1 MKKILIVAMADSVH
15 TARWLRQ
22 FDDNEIEFVL
32 FPSTPHRRIH
42 SLLLQ
47 HASINA
53 KSTIT
58 ISKWMKRGG
67 LPLGVADLLLN
78 NRLRSVLLA
87 KAIDAFKPDLIH
99 VMETQH
105 AGYLTDRA
113 LNSTTH
119 KSKLALSIWGS
130 DLFWFQRFPKH
141 QRRIRSV
148 LKRVDLLIMECKRD
162 QDLALELGY
171 QGKFLDLM
179 PATGGLDTNRL
190 KELALIEPP
199 SRRKHIAV
207 KGYSG
212 FVGLGRDAL
221 KVIEEIED
229 QIHDFSV
236 IVYSAGLG
244 TWWFSRKLRKSMGN
258 RILVARKH
266 TLSNS
271 EIEQMFLRSRVA
283 IGLSLS
289 DGLPATVKEAMCAG
303 AFPVQTN
310 TSCAREWLDADLGGF
325 LVPPNDVS
333 AASNA
338 LLRAIKDDQL
348 VDAAMTR
355 NLAISEY
362 RFSEISVREMSRKIY
377 LNKEI
382 SNQW

>member
-22 FDDNEIEFVL
+22 FDDDEIEFVL

-47 HASINA
+47 HASISA

-78 NRLRSVLLA
+78 NRLRAVLLA

-141 QRRIRSV
+141 QRRIRSLLKKVGV
-148 LKRVDLLIMECKRD
+148 LITECQRD
-162 QDLALELGY
+162 EDLARDLGFNGTCIYGVPASGGFDY
-171 QGKFLDLM
+171 QEFMSAEHNL
-179 PATGGLDTNRL
+179 
-190 KELALIEPP
+190 PP
-199 SRRKHIAV
+199 SKRKIIAI

-212 FVGLGRDAL
+212 FVGLGPAAIKAL
-221 KVIEEIED
+221 GRTSDLASDYKTVVFSANWKTWFVARIVKFRTGLEIE
-229 QIHDFSV
+229 V
-236 IVYSAGLG
+236 
-244 TWWFSRKLRKSMGN
+244 RM
-258 RILVARKH
+258 KH
-266 TLSNS
+266 SQS
-271 EIEQMFLRSRVA
+271 SEQMRSLFSASRVVM
-283 IGLSLS
+283 GVSKS
-289 DGLPATVKEAMCAG
+289 DGLPATIKEAAFFG

-310 TSCAREWLDADLGGF
+310 TSCAGEWFKEGVSIL
-325 LVPPNDVS
+325 LVPADSPDALELALRAALTDDNLVDS
-333 AASNA
+333 AAILNFEIARTMMDRFAVRSKIS
-338 LLRAIKDDQL
+338 LLY
-348 VDAAMTR
+348 
-355 NLAISEY
+355 S
-362 RFSEISVREMSRKIY
+362 
-377 LNKEI
+377 
-382 SNQW
+382 

>member
-22 FDDNEIEFVL
+22 FDDDEIELVL

-47 HASINA
+47 HASISA

-67 LPLGVADLLLN
+67 LPLGVADLMLN
-78 NRLRSVLLA
+78 NRLRAVLLA

-141 QRRIRSV
+141 QRRIRSLLKKVGV
-148 LKRVDLLIMECKRD
+148 LITECQRD
-162 QDLALELGY
+162 EDLARDLGFNGTCIYGVPASGGFDY
-171 QGKFLDLM
+171 QEFMSAEHNL
-179 PATGGLDTNRL
+179 
-190 KELALIEPP
+190 PP
-199 SRRKHIAV
+199 SKRKIIAV

-212 FVGLGRDAL
+212 FVGLGLAAI
-221 KVIEEIED
+221 KVLGRTSDLASDYKTVVFSANWKTWFVARIIKFRTGLEIE
-229 QIHDFSV
+229 V
-236 IVYSAGLG
+236 
-244 TWWFSRKLRKSMGN
+244 RM
-258 RILVARKH
+258 KH
-266 TLSNS
+266 SQS
-271 EIEQMFLRSRVA
+271 SEQMRSLFSASRVVM
-283 IGLSLS
+283 GVSKS
-289 DGLPATVKEAMCAG
+289 DGLPATIKEAAFFG

-310 TSCAREWLDADLGGF
+310 TSCAGEWFKEGVSIL
-325 LVPPNDVS
+325 LVPADSPDALELALRAALTDDNLVDS
-333 AASNA
+333 AAILNLEIAKTMMDRFAVRSKIS
-338 LLRAIKDDQL
+338 LLY
-348 VDAAMTR
+348 
-355 NLAISEY
+355 S
-362 RFSEISVREMSRKIY
+362 
-377 LNKEI
+377 
-382 SNQW
+382 

>member
-22 FDDNEIEFVL
+22 FDDDEIEFVL

-47 HASINA
+47 HASISA

-141 QRRIRSV
+141 QRRIRSLLKKVGV
-148 LKRVDLLIMECKRD
+148 LITECHRD
-162 QDLALELGY
+162 DDLARDLGFNGTCIYGVPASGGFDY
-171 QGKFLDLM
+171 QEFMSAEHNL
-179 PATGGLDTNRL
+179 
-190 KELALIEPP
+190 PP
-199 SRRKHIAV
+199 SKRKIIAI

-212 FVGLGRDAL
+212 FVGLGLAAI
-221 KVIEEIED
+221 KVLGRTSDLASDYKTVVFSANWKTWFVARIVKFRTGLEIE
-229 QIHDFSV
+229 V
-236 IVYSAGLG
+236 
-244 TWWFSRKLRKSMGN
+244 RM
-258 RILVARKH
+258 KH
-266 TLSNS
+266 SQS
-271 EIEQMFLRSRVA
+271 SEQMRSLFSASRVVM
-283 IGLSLS
+283 GVSKS
-289 DGLPATVKEAMCAG
+289 DGLPATIKEAAFFG

-310 TSCAREWLDADLGGF
+310 TSCAGEWFKEGVSIL
-325 LVPPNDVS
+325 LVPADSPDALELALRAALTDDNLVDS
-333 AASNA
+333 AAILNFEIARTMMDRFAVRSKIS
-338 LLRAIKDDQL
+338 LLY
-348 VDAAMTR
+348 
-355 NLAISEY
+355 S
-362 RFSEISVREMSRKIY
+362 
-377 LNKEI
+377 
-382 SNQW
+382 